1 MGHRL
6 VGDERLRDRY
16 RLHGADHCAI
26 LGRLQRDIGCGL
38 VAARARD
45 VLHDDRRIAGN
56 ESSEMT
62 PDETC
67 VGVESPADRRAHD
80 DGDDLTP
87 VESFN
92 RILRRGRV
100 RREARGREGKGT

>member
-1 MGHRL
+1 
-6 VGDERLRDRY
+6 
-16 RLHGADHCAI
+16 
-26 LGRLQRDIGCGL
+26 
-38 VAARARD
+38 
-45 VLHDDRRIAGN
+45 
-56 ESSEMT
+56 MT